1 MEDKVYNIKPSTAQK
16 FIRGLGTR
24 YERPASVFCS
34 RELES
39 GLNEYVKAQREIGNA
54 PSDDELKAEARRILG
69 VETTAAEDKPLL
81 EKFKAMHGLSSP
93 SISPSQIPQIT
104 EEQILAEF
112 DAELDTMD
120 LSPDSL
126 GALPEVRAGSDTM
139 VGVEGLVGK
148 SVEGGETN
156 IAGWEITPG
165 VLQNEDTQQAMGIAR
180 EYAEMY
186 RVSAATASPLRRRAT
201 ERMAEKRGFSAPEL

>member
-39 GLNEYVKAQREIGNA
+39 GLNEFVKAQREIGHA
-54 PSDDELKAEARRILG
+54 PSDDELKAQARVILG
-69 VETTAAEDKPLL
+69 VDTTAAEDQPLL
-81 EKFKAMHGLSSP
+81 EKFKAMHGLTSSSSP
-93 SISPSQIPQIT
+93 LSNATPAAQLSDLN

-112 DAELDTMD
+112 DAELNTMD

-126 GALPEVRAGSDTM
+126 GEM
-139 VGVEGLVGK
+139 VGVEGIVG
-148 SVEGGETN
+148 G
-156 IAGWEITPG
+156 EITPS
-165 VLQNEDTQQAMGIAR
+165 VLQTEDTRQAMGIAR

-201 ERMAEKRGFSAPEL
+201 ERMAKRNGFSAPEL

>member
-39 GLNEYVKAQREIGNA
+39 GLNEYVKQQREIGHA
-54 PSDDELKAEARRILG
+54 PSDDELKAQARVILG
-69 VETTAAEDKPLL
+69 VDTTAAEDKPLL
-81 EKFKAMHGLSSP
+81 EKFKAMHGLTSSSSP
-93 SISPSQIPQIT
+93 LSNAAPATQLSDLN

-112 DAELDTMD
+112 DAELNTMD

-126 GALPEVRAGSDTM
+126 GGLPEVSEM
-139 VGVEGLVGK
+139 EG
-148 SVEGGETN
+148 
-156 IAGWEITPG
+156 IAGGIVGGEITPG
-165 VLQNEDTQQAMGIAR
+165 VLQTEDTRQAMGIAR

-201 ERMAEKRGFSAPEL
+201 ERSAKRNGFSAPEL